1 VREAG
6 EGLVA
11 GSIGGRLG
19 VSSYWRLPRVRLNGA
34 GGSKSLMR
42 RGESIV
48 GIRKVCAIFAGNNRS
63 ELLVDAAEVAYRD
76 KRTVSV

>member
-1 VREAG
+1 
-6 EGLVA
+6 
-11 GSIGGRLG
+11 
-19 VSSYWRLPRVRLNGA
+19 
-34 GGSKSLMR
+34 MR

-76 KRTVSV
+76 KHTVSV